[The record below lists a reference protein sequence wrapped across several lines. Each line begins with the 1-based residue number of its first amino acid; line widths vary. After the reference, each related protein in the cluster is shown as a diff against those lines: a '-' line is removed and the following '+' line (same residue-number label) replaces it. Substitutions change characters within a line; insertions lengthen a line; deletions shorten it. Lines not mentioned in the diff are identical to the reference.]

1 MLRRK
6 IRPINVGPYP
16 VRGETRRNRI
26 HSTLIVPLLSRVFFA
41 NFLYK
46 YLYLFRDSIRMVIVF
61 FVFLIT
67 NVSIAKRPLTSARFS
82 VSVIRS
88 FQILQG
94 LRLLFCSHFCV
105 YSNKFRMLAWGIG
118 GRWPS
123 ILLRA
128 SHTCEFVAF
137 F

>member
-1 MLRRK
+1 M
-6 IRPINVGPYP
+6 
-16 VRGETRRNRI
+16 
-26 HSTLIVPLLSRVFFA
+26 PLLSRVFFA

-61 FVFLIT
+61 FVFLIA

-94 LRLLFCSHFCV
+94 LRLLFCSHFCA
-105 YSNKFRMLAWGIG
+105 YSTQFRTRMQGIG
-118 GRWPS
+118 VPWTNNYQDASLRCDVCTFYS
-123 ILLRA
+123 KKNLYQAMKSNLL
-128 SHTCEFVAF
+128 
-137 F
+137 

>member
-1 MLRRK
+1 M
-6 IRPINVGPYP
+6 
-16 VRGETRRNRI
+16 
-26 HSTLIVPLLSRVFFA
+26 PLLSRVFFA

-61 FVFLIT
+61 FVFLIA

-82 VSVIRS
+82 ASVIRS

-94 LRLLFCSHFCV
+94 LRLLFCSHFCA
-105 YSNKFRMLAWGIG
+105 YSTTFCTPAWGIG

-128 SHTCEFVAF
+128 SHTCEFVAKLKIKMYF
-137 F
+137 FRVSIRLFLSFIRKVDRRF